1 MWSSFAINL
10 VFYKPGLL
18 HRQVSHPRKLNA
30 RPYACSSDWAELALF
45 FADTFLGYGVNC
57 PQRLVHGRRMTG
69 SFEIGRIF
77 GIRIALD
84 WSVAIIFLLVLF
96 QLGTVLFPYW
106 HPDWPQLLI
115 WSVALGTALVFFI
128 SILVHELAHAVV
140 GKAYGMR
147 VRSITLFIFG
157 GIANIEREP
166 PSAKAEVMMAIVG
179 PITSFVLGVVFIV
192 LAAWF
197 SNNAWMSAEDPM
209 EAIGNLGPASTLL
222 AWVGPINI
230 LLAVFNMIPGFPL
243 DGGRVLRGILWG
255 MTGDL
260 IRATRI
266 AATVGQV
273 LAWSLIL
280 TGLVM
285 AFGVAVPFFGRGLVG
300 GLWLVLIGWFLS
312 AAARASYQQVLIE
325 RLLEDVQVR
334 DLMLSHPQMVFP
346 EMTVQNLVDRYM
358 MRSDQRAFPV
368 VEEDQLLGLVCFEDV
383 RRLSRGMWQEK
394 RVSEVM
400 TPVEKVE
407 TVEPEDDAIEA
418 VRRLSRLDVAQIPV
432 VERGRLV
439 GLFRRQDFMRWIEI
453 SNTRGWKHKTA

>member
-1 MWSSFAINL
+1 
-10 VFYKPGLL
+10 
-18 HRQVSHPRKLNA
+18 
-30 RPYACSSDWAELALF
+30 
-45 FADTFLGYGVNC
+45 
-57 PQRLVHGRRMTG
+57 MTG
-69 SFEIGRIF
+69 SFEVGHIF

-96 QLGTVLFPYW
+96 QLGAVLFPYW
-106 HPDWPQLLI
+106 HPDWPPVLI
-115 WSVALGTALVFFI
+115 WSVALGTALVFFV
-128 SILVHELAHAVV
+128 SILVHELAHALV

-157 GIANIEREP
+157 GIANIERDP

-179 PITSFVLGVVFIV
+179 PITSFVMGVVFIV

-197 SNNAWMSAEDPM
+197 SNSAWMSAENPM
-209 EAIGNLGPASTLL
+209 EAIGNLGPVATLL

-243 DGGRVLRGILWG
+243 DGGRVLRGLLWWL
-255 MTGDL
+255 TGNL
-260 IRATRI
+260 VRATRI
-266 AATVGQV
+266 AATAGQV

-280 TGLVM
+280 AGLAM
-285 AFGVAVPFFGRGLVG
+285 AFGVPVPFFGRGLAG

-312 AAARASYQQVLIE
+312 AAARASYQQVLVD

-334 DLMLSHPQMVFP
+334 DLMLSHPQIVSP

-368 VEEDQLLGLVCFEDV
+368 VDEDRLLGLVCLEDV
-383 RRLSRGMWQEK
+383 RRLSRGMWEKK
-394 RVSEVM
+394 RVSEIM
-400 TPVEKVE
+400 TPAGRIE
-407 TVEPEDDAIEA
+407 TVEPDDGAVEA

-439 GLFRRQDFMRWIEI
+439 GLFRRQDFMRWIEL
-453 SNTRGWKHKTA
+453 SATRDWEHKTA